1 MTPYELEVREADAA
15 GVTVVKL
22 DGELDLTN
30 AAEVGRRLEEV
41 AGEGALVLDLN
52 DVGFLDS
59 AALHVIFR
67 VARHLGDPQRF
78 GIVVEP
84 TALVARTLDIVGL
97 SAVATIRPTLD
108 ELVSEPTP

>member
-1 MTPYELEVREADAA
+1 MTPYELEVREADAT

-30 AAEVGRRLEEV
+30 AAEVGRRLEEA
-41 AGEGALVLDLN
+41 AGDGGLVLDLN

-59 AALHVIFR
+59 AALHAIFR
-67 VARHLGDPQRF
+67 VARHVGDPQRF

-97 SAVATIRPTLD
+97 GAVATIRPTLD
-108 ELVSEPTP
+108 ELVFEPTP